1 MVLTTD
7 KKKEIMS
14 AHRRAEKD
22 SGSPEVQ
29 IALLTARVTELTE
42 HLKGH
47 RKDFN
52 TRRAL
57 LVLVNRRSRLLDYL
71 ERKSQATYTAIV
83 EKLGIRR

>member
-14 AHRRAEKD
+14 GFRRGEKD

-29 IALLTARVTELTE
+29 IALLTARITELTE
-42 HLKGH
+42 HLKSH

-71 ERKSQATYTAIV
+71 ERKNREGYSAIV